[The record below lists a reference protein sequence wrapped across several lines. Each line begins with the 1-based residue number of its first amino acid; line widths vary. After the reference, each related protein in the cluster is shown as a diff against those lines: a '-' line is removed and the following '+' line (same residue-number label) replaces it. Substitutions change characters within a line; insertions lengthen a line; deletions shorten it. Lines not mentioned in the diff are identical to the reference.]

1 MKNEYEP
8 TPIEKHA
15 VNLLKCYADENQ
27 VLPRST
33 SDLSPLERWLIMQL
47 LFLINEIQKIEE

>member
-8 TPIEKHA
+8 TQIEKHA
-15 VNLLKCYADENQ
+15 VRLLKLYADENQ

-33 SDLSPLERWLIMQL
+33 SDLSPLEKWLIMQL